1 MALPR
6 QCRVCFQKNIP
17 SSQFGSTICVDCEII
32 EGQKKLFKENER
44 HHKEVEKN
52 LNNQQNTQLNI
63 SKKNTLE
70 CPHCSTELQDYA
82 TVCYGCGAEKVG
94 TEIPGIPFKWKRFF
108 YFTLIIFCFLHYA
121 NIDQTNNG
129 DYFDFY
135 KKEDFL
141 DIIWMFCVEIFIAP
155 LIIASPI
162 PYFFSRG
169 KKSTISY
176 SWYR

>member
-1 MALPR
+1 MSLLD
-6 QCRVCFQKNIP
+6 QITYKTKYFK
-17 SSQFGSTICVDCEII
+17 SSEELIEKIINKTVVPYQLEVQPGRIKGKKICWM
-32 EGQKKLFKENER
+32 
-44 HHKEVEKN
+44 
-52 LNNQQNTQLNI
+52 
-63 SKKNTLE
+63 
-70 CPHCSTELQDYA
+70 PCSY
-82 TVCYGCGAEKVG
+82 CYGGSSENDG
-94 TEIPGIPFKWKRFF
+94 QRLDPERYLDI
-108 YFTLIIFCFLHYA
+108 
-121 NIDQTNNG
+121 IDQTNNG

>member
-1 MALPR
+1 MQLF
-6 QCRVCFQKNIP
+6 VMD
-17 SSQFGSTICVDCEII
+17 VEL
-32 EGQKKLFKENER
+32 KKLEPKFLEYL
-44 HHKEVEKN
+44 
-52 LNNQQNTQLNI
+52 LNGN
-63 SKKNTLE
+63 
-70 CPHCSTELQDYA
+70 
-82 TVCYGCGAEKVG
+82 V
-94 TEIPGIPFKWKRFF
+94 FF